1 METTEQGAAEVP
13 MGRTRAPKVSVVIP
27 AYDVAEFLGNAI
39 SSVLAQEYSDLEI
52 IVVDDGSSDG
62 TANAV
67 PRLPFV
73 QYVRRERGGPA
84 AARNTGLRLAQGEY
98 IAFLD
103 ADDMWEPLS
112 LRRRL
117 RFMERNPRLG
127 LVFGDV
133 CFFDEHGVIVS
144 SHLSRLR
151 AFRQVPSTESFPG
164 CHVFLRSV
172 AEETIME
179 PFIPIDT
186 VLVRRQSIQ
195 AVGFFDESLWV
206 SEDTDLW
213 YRISRQCTVGYI
225 DDVLARCRRR
235 PGSVTSD
242 RERLL
247 EYRLRATGKFLSHYS
262 STDGEVARMLQE
274 RLGRMYVELGEQRLA
289 HGQLRDARQCFVA
302 GLRYRSARRSSLL
315 RLFASCVSSRI
326 RRALVSVYRRLR
338 SGRWPQQEAWFR

>member
-1 METTEQGAAEVP
+1 METTRKETAADR
-13 MGRTRAPKVSVVIP
+13 MGRTGTPTVSVVIP
-27 AYDVAEFLGNAI
+27 AHNVAEFLGDAV

-52 IVVDDGSSDG
+52 IVVDDGSTDG
-62 TANAV
+62 TADAI
-67 PRLPFV
+67 PQSPSI
-73 QYVRRERGGPA
+73 QCVRRERGGPA
-84 AARNTGLRLAQGEY
+84 AARNTGLCLARGEY

-103 ADDMWEPLS
+103 ADDMWAPRS

-117 RFMERNPRLG
+117 RFLERNPRLG

-133 CFFDEHGVIVS
+133 SFFDEHGVIVR

-151 AFRQVPSTESFPG
+151 AFRQIPSVESLPG

-172 AEETIME
+172 AEESIAE

-186 VLVRRQSIQ
+186 VLVRRTCIQ
-195 AVGFFDESLWV
+195 EVGFFDESLWA

-213 YRISRQCTVGYI
+213 HRISRTCPVGYI

-235 PGSVTSD
+235 PGSITSD
-242 RERLL
+242 REKLL
-247 EYRLRATGKFLSHYS
+247 ERRLRATAKFLSYYS
-262 STDGEVARMLQE
+262 PGDGEISRMLQE

-289 HGQLRDARQCFVA
+289 HGQLGDARRCFVA

-326 RRALVSVYRRLR
+326 RRALVSIYRRLR